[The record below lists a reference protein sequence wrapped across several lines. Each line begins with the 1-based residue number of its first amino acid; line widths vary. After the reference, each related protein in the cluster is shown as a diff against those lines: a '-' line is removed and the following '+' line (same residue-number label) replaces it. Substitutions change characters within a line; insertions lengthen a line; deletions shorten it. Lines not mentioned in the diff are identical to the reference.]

1 MSRPRAWSRYV
12 QALRETAK
20 PDAGLARLNP
30 RFHLATSQGSHLSSG
45 RTK

>member
-12 QALRETAK
+12 QALGKTAK

-30 RFHLATSQGSHLSSG
+30 SFHLATSQWSHLSSG
-45 RTK
+45 RAK